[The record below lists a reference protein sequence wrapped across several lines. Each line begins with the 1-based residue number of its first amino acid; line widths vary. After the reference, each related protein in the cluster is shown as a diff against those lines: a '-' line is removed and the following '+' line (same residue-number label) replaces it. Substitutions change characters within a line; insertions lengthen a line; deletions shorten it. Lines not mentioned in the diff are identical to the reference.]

1 MIDFELTPDFLASTT
16 LVRDTLDAYP
26 DMLKGDNVDLA
37 MAQIKRL
44 EYLDAFGDELELPDF
59 DSDFD
64 CNTW

>member
-44 EYLDAFGDELELPDF
+44 EYLDVFGDELELPDF

>member
-1 MIDFELTPDFLASTT
+1 MIDFELAPDFLASTT